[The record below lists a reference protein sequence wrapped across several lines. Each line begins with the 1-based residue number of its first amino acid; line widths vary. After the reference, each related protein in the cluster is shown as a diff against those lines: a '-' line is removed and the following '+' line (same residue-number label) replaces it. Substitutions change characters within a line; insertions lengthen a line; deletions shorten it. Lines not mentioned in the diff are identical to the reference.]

1 MNQISDAWSRH
12 RALKT
17 IAKYT
22 SRRSSSVNSAPSS
35 PTSTQSPSSNF
46 SIGSTMGRRIPKKNY
61 DWNAPNTLQR
71 HASEYHDD
79 GEDYH
84 ARLEARQRRAILARQ
99 NTISSLQ
106 RNNSSSSVST
116 GGAREGVLIVLA
128 TEEEENNVSNS
139 SPFYGNSG
147 NYVAEPVSMLSNA
160 FDPVPT
166 PSLRIQNSGNSSHS
180 STDSSYSN
188 LDYLDGFSAVA
199 TPASPS
205 AIPRR
210 LTTNPFETHQAVTS
224 RNCQSFD
231 IPSRP
236 QTNCIQR
243 SNSVRMAPTIPQNP
257 QRQATYPVIP
267 TAAGKKTPWWKKT
280 LKRRGGTDPRTVRS
294 SEEYNALE
302 SVPTTRLYI

>member
-22 SRRSSSVNSAPSS
+22 SRRSS
-35 PTSTQSPSSNF
+35 
-46 SIGSTMGRRIPKKNY
+46 KNY

-243 SNSVRMAPTIPQNP
+243 SNSVP
-257 QRQATYPVIP
+257 TYPVIP